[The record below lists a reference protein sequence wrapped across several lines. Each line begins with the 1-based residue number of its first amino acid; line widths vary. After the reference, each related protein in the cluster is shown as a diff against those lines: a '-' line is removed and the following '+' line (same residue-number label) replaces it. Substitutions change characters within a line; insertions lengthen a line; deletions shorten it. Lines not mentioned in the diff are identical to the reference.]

1 MKASLLLYLW
11 HIASKI
17 WQDSKSNKMGAS
29 YSWEAGTFGSKKF
42 ESPKSYCVKS
52 YLALYT
58 HTAVNHLSVRR
69 HHPPTICDWMKAPE
83 SDRDWPR
90 ISLHLFT
97 FDQCYKLTQK
107 QNKIQGATYHQSFF
121 YWSDKVCAMFPTFPH
136 VYFGPSMFFLFGS

>member
-69 HHPPTICDWMKAPE
+69 HHPPTICDWMTTPE
-83 SDRDWPR
+83 ADLDWTTYRILSLLDYMFVCRDTTIKP
-90 ISLHLFT
+90 LLFT
-97 FDQCYKLTQK
+97 KRNL
-107 QNKIQGATYHQSFF
+107 
-121 YWSDKVCAMFPTFPH
+121 
-136 VYFGPSMFFLFGS
+136 FLFKLNSSIHSVGIIDLIIHTLCPL